1 MTDYSSAFGSSVVL
15 NGNKSDNDDKPQTA
29 PKFTLEDRKGFK
41 PPRGGRKSQAGES
54 TVPNAFWQPPETLP
68 ASAFWR
74 YQDGGLF
81 LGFGGGVPVGVKD
94 DRHLVTVAGARA
106 GKTST
111 LLIPNLLLYRGSTVV
126 LDPKGEL
133 ASATASHR
141 AKALGHDVF
150 VLDPWRV
157 ARGCPPELQ
166 SQFNPLSELLSDD
179 PENRF
184 PDTLID
190 DASLMAEAL
199 IQDQGE
205 NSAHWTSS
213 ARDFVR
219 SAILYLVADDGRDDA
234 NLVDLL
240 ALVTDAMGDKDGGE
254 FLAMMAYFEGGE
266 TVPQSITDTINL
278 VGKGMMNTPANERN
292 SILSTAR
299 NQLGFLTSQQMADN
313 LGASSMRLYD
323 LKRKPVTIYLCLPA
337 SRMLT
342 HAKWM
347 RLILN
352 LAMSALELEETKP
365 ELPVLLMLEEF
376 AALGHMRALEQASAY
391 MAGFGVKLWAVL
403 QDMSQLK
410 RHYKEG
416 WETFLGNAGVVTV
429 FGNND
434 QTTLDYVSKRLGDTF
449 VYLQETT
456 AQGSGAMAGGA
467 PTTRENFQRVPLLA
481 PHEVARSFGR
491 SAMNCLAMPA
501 DGAPIALDRHYV
513 DDPQSFVDF
522 VNEKPA

>member
-1 MTDYSSAFGSSVVL
+1 MTDVANSFGAPTL
-15 NGNKSDNDDKPQTA
+15 NLDRRA
-29 PKFTLEDRKGFK
+29 KFKLDDRKAFM
-41 PPRGGRKSQAGES
+41 PPRGGRKSQAGQS
-54 TVPNAFWQPPETLP
+54 SVPNAFWQPPETLP
-68 ASAFWR
+68 DSKFWR

-111 LLIPNLLLYRGSTVV
+111 LLIPNLLLYRGSTLV

-133 ASATASHR
+133 ADATASYR
-141 AKALGHDVF
+141 AKELGHDVF
-150 VLDPWRV
+150 VLDPWGV
-157 ARGCPPELQ
+157 ARSCPSELQ
-166 SQFNPLSELLSDD
+166 SEFNPLSELLLDD
-179 PENRF
+179 PNHPDYPF
-184 PDTLID
+184 PKTLID

-199 IQDQGE
+199 IQEQGE

-240 ALVTDAMGDKDGGE
+240 SIITDAMGDKSGGE
-254 FLAMMAYFEGGE
+254 FLGIMASFEGGKN
-266 TVPQSITDTINL
+266 VPSEIKDAINL
-278 VGKGMMNTPANERN
+278 AGQGMMNTPSNERN

-299 NQLGFLTSQQMADN
+299 NQLGFLTSPQMSDN
-313 LGASSMRLYD
+313 LGKSSMRLRD
-323 LKRKPVTIYLCLPA
+323 LKRKPMTIYLCLPA

-416 WETFLGNAGVVTV
+416 WETFLGNAGVVTT

-449 VYLQETT
+449 VYLQETNS
-456 AQGSGAMAGGA
+456 QGSGALAGGA
-467 PTTRENFQRVPLLA
+467 STTRENFQRVPLLA
-481 PHEVARSFGR
+481 PHELARSFGR

-501 DGAPIALDRHYV
+501 DGAPIALDRHFV
-513 DDPQSFVDF
+513 GDPQSFVNF
-522 VNEKPA
+522 VNG

>member
-1 MTDYSSAFGSSVVL
+1 MISPIPLAHRRSILNVGQNSSSKSASPSCLRVVAVNHRRGNRASPMHFGNRLKRSPIPNS
-15 NGNKSDNDDKPQTA
+15 GATKMA
-29 PKFTLEDRKGFK
+29 GFILALAVGCLSGS
-41 PPRGGRKSQAGES
+41 RMIGIWS
-54 TVPNAFWQPPETLP
+54 L
-68 ASAFWR
+68 WR
-74 YQDGGLF
+74 
-81 LGFGGGVPVGVKD
+81 
-94 DRHLVTVAGARA
+94 AARA

-111 LLIPNLLLYRGSTVV
+111 LLIPNLLLYRGSTLV

-133 ASATASHR
+133 ANATASWR
-141 AKALGHDVF
+141 SKELGHDVF
-150 VLDPWRV
+150 VLDPWGV
-157 ARGCPPELQ
+157 ARSVPDDLQ
-166 SQFNPLSELLSDD
+166 SQFNPLAELLSSD
-179 PENRF
+179 PAKPF
-184 PDTLID
+184 PETLID

-205 NSAHWTSS
+205 NSAHWTNS

-219 SAILYLVADDGRDDA
+219 SAILYLVASEDREDN
-234 NLVDLL
+234 NLTDLL
-240 ALVTDAMGDKDGGE
+240 VLITEAMGEKNGGE
-254 FLAMMAYFEGGE
+254 SLTMMANFIGGE
-266 TVPQSITDTINL
+266 NVPAVITDTINL
-278 VGKGMMNTPANERN
+278 AGRGLMNTPSNERN

-299 NQLGFLTSQQMADN
+299 NQIGFLTSQQMADN
-313 LGASSMRLYD
+313 LGTSSMRLRD

-352 LAMSALELEETKP
+352 MAMSALELEESTP

-449 VYLQETT
+449 VYLQETNT
-456 AQGSGAMAGGA
+456 LGSGALAGGA

-481 PHEVARSFGR
+481 SHEVARSFGR
-491 SAMNCLAMPA
+491 SVMNCLAMPA
-501 DGAPIALDRHYV
+501 DGAPIAIERHFV
-513 DDPQSFVDF
+513 NDPASFVEL
-522 VNEKPA
+522 VKSAS